1 MVNKTQALK
10 CVGQLKEYFEQTESK
25 AEVEYPSNLS
35 KTSEEYLIYIFYSC
49 LLDYG
54 MRSKIYHHNLVNL
67 YKEHN
72 KIFNP
77 QYIVERYTNNTET
90 LLKIFKENLHPRYP
104 NIAVRKWIELS
115 EFLLTNNI
123 KEKITSLTSY
133 EELYRLITAIK
144 GFGQKTGGLLL
155 RLIAESGICKFADQL
170 TVIPIDRHD
179 IDISYLTEVIS
190 TNKPTA
196 QEIKELSD
204 IWIAAANQYDLSP
217 STIDQYLW
225 TIGNSLCTKKICSKC
240 PLNNLCKKRNED

>member
-25 AEVEYPSNLS
+25 AEVEYPSHLS
-35 KTSEEYLIYIFYSC
+35 KTSKEYLIYIFYSC

-54 MRSKIYHHNLVNL
+54 MRSKVYHHNLVNL
-67 YKEHN
+67 YKVN
-72 KIFNP
+72 NAIFNP
-77 QYIVERYTNNTET
+77 QYVVENYKNNTKV

-115 EFLLTNNI
+115 EFLTTNNI
-123 KEKITSLTSY
+123 KEKITSLSSH
-133 EELYRLITAIK
+133 EELYQFITTIK

-155 RLIAESGICKFADQL
+155 RLVAESGICKFADQL

-179 IDISYLTEVIS
+179 IDISYLTKVVS
-190 TNKPTA
+190 TRKPTA

-204 IWIAAANQYDLSP
+204 VWIIAAKQYNLSA

-225 TIGNSLCTKKICSKC
+225 TIGNSLCTKKLCENC
-240 PLNNLCKKRNED
+240 PLNNLCKKKM